1 MTEFLKSYF
10 KSLKNMRQEKL
21 KGDGGHRSYTRI
33 KNNDRSFILMSCGE
47 KDLSLKKFIEIQNR
61 LKPYVAVPQL
71 FQYDLIK
78 GLLLLEDL
86 GSESLESFYIK
97 KGEKNCIGFY
107 KKALSQL
114 IQMQNKALCDRK
126 DPAFDTAFF
135 LTEIEQ
141 AVQDIEK
148 YLYKFSK
155 SRLIDKKSTA
165 GFKKQFETL
174 LSSYFT
180 EEDFV
185 FCHRDYHSRNL
196 MLKNQQV
203 YMIDFQDSGKGPW
216 FYDLASLLYDCY
228 IPLKHKKELTL
239 FYFKNLPARLK
250 KKAKNLSHTEK
261 MIQIQFLQRGFKACG
276 RFCSFKL
283 ENNKSS
289 HLHYIPRTLASLN
302 LTARKH
308 SYKAIAGYA
317 QKTLDAFSISLT
329 EQKN

>member
-10 KSLKNMRQEKL
+10 KSLKNIQQEKL

-33 KNNDRSFILMSCGE
+33 KNKNRSFILMSCGE

-61 LKPYVAVPQL
+61 LKLHAAVPRL

-86 GSESLESFYIK
+86 GSESLESLYIK
-97 KGEKNCIGFY
+97 KGEKNCISFY
-107 KKALSQL
+107 KKALKQL
-114 IQMQNKALCDRK
+114 IRMQNEALCGQK
-126 DPAFDTAFF
+126 DPAFDAAFF

-141 AVQDIEK
+141 AAQDIEK

-155 SRLIDKKSTA
+155 ARFIDQKTA
-165 GFKKQFETL
+165 ASFKKQFETL

-228 IPLKHKKELTL
+228 IPLKNKKELTL
-239 FYFKNLPARLK
+239 FYFKNLPPRLK
-250 KKAKNLSHTEK
+250 KKAKSLSHTEK

-276 RFCSFKL
+276 RFCAFKL
-283 ENNKSS
+283 ENNKNS
-289 HLHYIPRTLASLN
+289 HLHYIPTTLASLN
-302 LTARKH
+302 STACQH
-308 SYKAIAGYA
+308 SYKAIASYA
-317 QKTLDAFSISLT
+317 QKTLDAFSTSLRGRQT
-329 EQKN
+329 